1 MPELLAPQWEN
12 YLASFPEAH
21 ILQTRAWGDL
31 KAAFGWKAA
40 YIITL
45 ETDASPGQLGAQI
58 LFRQLPLGL
67 TIAYIGKGP
76 VGSETTLADPLCLDL
91 LWREVDSLC
100 RRQRAVFLKQEP
112 DQFEAAS

>member
-12 YLASFPEAH
+12 YLAGFPEAH
-21 ILQTRAWGDL
+21 LLQTKAWGDL
-31 KAAFGWKAA
+31 KAAFGWKPA
-40 YIITL
+40 YIISP

-76 VGSETTLADPLCLDL
+76 VGSEGALADP
-91 LWREVDSLC
+91 
-100 RRQRAVFLKQEP
+100 
-112 DQFEAAS
+112 ASAGTILAGSG